1 MKQHLWDKYYMS
13 LALDEARQAFLAG
26 EIPVGALAVRENQI
40 IARGGNLKEKKRLA
54 FSHAE
59 LEVMTRASQVVGD
72 WRLSDVTLYVTL
84 EPCIMC
90 AGAMLQARL
99 KRLVYGCAD
108 PKAGAIASLYALAED
123 SRLNHQISV
132 SSGVLAGQSSN
143 MLQQFFQLLR
153 IKNNQ
158 LKKGKGNGQ
167 LSR

>member
-1 MKQHLWDKYYMS
+1 MNQHLRDKFYMS

-26 EIPVGALAVRENQI
+26 ETPVGALAVRGNEI
-40 IARGGNLKEKKRLA
+40 IARGGNLKEQKRLA

-59 LEVMTRASQVVGD
+59 LEVMTQASRVVGD
-72 WRLSDVTLYVTL
+72 WRLSEVTVYVTL

-108 PKAGAIASLYALAED
+108 PKAGAIESLYSLAED

-132 SSGVLAGQSSN
+132 RSGVLASQSRK

-153 IKNNQ
+153 IKNKQ
-158 LKKGKGNGQ
+158 LKKG
-167 LSR
+167 

>member
-1 MKQHLWDKYYMS
+1 MS

-26 EIPVGALAVRENQI
+26 ETPVGALAVRGNEI
-40 IARGGNLKEKKRLA
+40 IARGRNFKEQKRLA

-59 LEVMTRASQVVGD
+59 LEVMIQASRVVDD
-72 WRLSDVTLYVTL
+72 WRLSEVTIYVTL

-108 PKAGAIASLYALAED
+108 PKAGAIESLYSLADD

-132 SSGVLAGQSSN
+132 TGGVLAGQSRE
-143 MLQQFFQLLR
+143 MLQQFFKLLR
-153 IKNNQ
+153 MKAKQ
-158 LKKGKGNGQ
+158 LKKGSKNEE
-167 LSR
+167 LRR

>member
-1 MKQHLWDKYYMS
+1 MS

-26 EIPVGALAVRENQI
+26 ETPVGALAVRGNEV
-40 IARGGNLKEKKRLA
+40 IARGGNLKEHKRLA

-59 LEVMTRASQVVGD
+59 LEVMTQASLVVGD
-72 WRLSDVTLYVTL
+72 WRLSEVTIYVTL

-108 PKAGAIASLYALAED
+108 PKAGGIESLYFLAED
-123 SRLNHQISV
+123 NRLNHQISV
-132 SSGVLAGQSSN
+132 NSGVLASQSRK

-153 IKNNQ
+153 IKNKQ
-158 LKKGKGNGQ
+158 LKKG
-167 LSR
+167 